1 MCIRK
6 LVTGPE
12 FHAKTLSRS
21 GVIKKNP
28 PGGVYTPLP
37 RPQKR
42 LKGSI
47 CLGTLHK
54 EKKRCYSPSSSKFF
68 IETSPAILSTKE

>member
-28 PGGVYTPLP
+28 PGGVYTPSP
-37 RPQKR
+37 APKNG
-42 LKGSI
+42 LKGQYVWVPYI
-47 CLGTLHK
+47 KKKKDFIHPHPLNFLLRLHVQ
-54 EKKRCYSPSSSKFF
+54 F
-68 IETSPAILSTKE
+68 